1 MKKTIN
7 SVLLKPSLY
16 FVAIA
21 MLLFRFVHIQKAVGN
36 DSLYFTG
43 IDLILGK
50 TGIFKDG
57 GQFYLQSDAVL
68 LIVASM
74 LLSGFF
80 TSLYPINKMA
90 SFLISMVALIGLV
103 FILNRYPLQ
112 YSSQSSTIYEV
123 NFCIS
128 FWLLLLLICI
138 TSCISFLSTESQHRF
153 TESEKPTINI
163 NIITKTE
170 TENNN

>member
-1 MKKTIN
+1 MKKTIH
-7 SVLLKPSLY
+7 SVLFKSSLY
-16 FVAIA
+16 FIA
-21 MLLFRFVHIQKAVGN
+21 MTMLFFRFMHIRKADGN
-36 DSLYFTG
+36 ESLYFSG
-43 IDLILGK
+43 VDLIVGK

-74 LLSGFF
+74 LVSGFF

-90 SFLISMVALIGLV
+90 SFLISMVALVGLV

-112 YSSQSSTIYEV
+112 YASQSSVIYEV
-123 NFCIS
+123 NFCLS
-128 FWLLLLLICI
+128 FWLLLLLLCI
-138 TSCISFLSTESQHRF
+138 TSCISFLSTESEHRF
-153 TESEKPTINI
+153 PVSEKPTINI

-170 TENNN
+170 DNN